1 MRWQRTNG
9 SPQVATPARIPPSGS
24 SRSFPMNV
32 NPQAETELNDAVT
45 DTGFAH
51 IPLNKLAISEQNIRR
66 TDRKVFPGVQN

>member
-1 MRWQRTNG
+1 
-9 SPQVATPARIPPSGS
+9 
-24 SRSFPMNV
+24 MNV